1 MRANYIDGTPET
13 TGQDDLVRLGAPPEG
28 VETLAQL
35 TEVIAKRLQ
44 REPLFIGNPDTPIQR
59 IAWCTGGAQSYF
71 DAAILAGAQA
81 FITGEA
87 SEPVFHMAQESG
99 VAYYAAGH
107 HATER
112 YGVQALGLALQAE
125 FPSIEVEFSDI
136 PNPI

>member
-1 MRANYIDGTPET
+1 MVVGR
-13 TGQDDLVRLGAPPEG
+13 
-28 VETLAQL
+28 
-35 TEVIAKRLQ
+35 
-44 REPLFIGNPDTPIQR
+44 PDKTINKV
-59 IAWCTGGAQSYF
+59 AWCTGGAQSYF

-125 FPSIEVEFSDI
+125 FPSIEVEFIDI